1 MDFSFI
7 NVGFYFQVNIT
18 VIPCIIMLPFLAI
31 IAIII
36 LKYQYNK
43 IGRESIVER
52 LDTPV

>member
-1 MDFSFI
+1 
-7 NVGFYFQVNIT
+7 
-18 VIPCIIMLPFLAI
+18 MLPFLAI

-52 LDTPV
+52 LDTSVQHYQAEAQIKNTLL